1 MILKG
6 SQRSGAKQLGLHLL
20 KTEENEHVELH
31 DIRGFMSDDVVGALR
46 EAEAIA
52 KGTKCRQ
59 FMFSV
64 SLNPPENERVHVRTF
79 EKALEAIEE
88 KNGLTGQPRVVV
100 FHEKEG
106 RALSCGMEPD
116 RPRDDDRQADVVLQ
130 EQAAGGIAPALC

>member
-88 KNGLTGQPRVVV
+88 KNGLTFEVSPLSEEETKEIEEAIED
-100 FHEKEG
+100 HHEEEKE
-106 RALSCGMEPD
+106 LPN
-116 RPRDDDRQADVVLQ
+116 
-130 EQAAGGIAPALC
+130 